1 MNVLLQ
7 VPSLND
13 KNALYV
19 VIGIGLFLVIYIV
32 IRPFMRR
39 KNDPMDRP
47 AAPMGRLSTQR
58 TVERQMESL
67 LVELSEMTR
76 QMSAQLD
83 SRSTKLE
90 ILLKDADER
99 IAQLRQLSQNGSPL
113 HGSPKH
119 GSAVHGSAG
128 RSTIIEAP
136 EPEPAAPVSEIDP
149 RHAEVYALADTGKSV
164 SEIATALTRPSG
176 EVELILALRPH

>member
-7 VPSLND
+7 APNLND

-19 VIGIGLFLVIYIV
+19 IIGVATFLIIYIV
-32 IRPFMRR
+32 VRPFMKR
-39 KNDPMDRP
+39 KKDPMDRP
-47 AAPMGRLSTQR
+47 AAPMGRLSQHR

-83 SRSTKLE
+83 SRAAKLE
-90 ILLKDADER
+90 LLIRDADER
-99 IAQLRQLSQNGSPL
+99 IAQLRQLAQNEP
-113 HGSPKH
+113 
-119 GSAVHGSAG
+119 SAMPPPTTTPTTPA
-128 RSTIIEAP
+128 TPDAPPTFEARDL
-136 EPEPAAPVSEIDP
+136 EPAAPLSDIDP

-164 SEIATALTRPSG
+164 SEIASALTRPSG
-176 EVELILALRPH
+176 EIELILALRPR